1 MKVSRRRA
9 LIIPAVCPITKHV
22 ATPESIDDLIVYD
35 ELKHAARYK
44 LVGDIFNLRRKKRR
58 LRMRAFAQL
67 NKSFEGHDVVFLHP
81 YEVVRALQAGIVV
94 SDNYAVT
101 LLDDVRADKEL
112 EKRLAELWY
121 IGNAIIVSNY
131 IADALVDNLTV
142 RYRSVQYRRVRVYEY
157 TYCYGRIRRIV
168 RKLDV
173 KKVLEN
179 SNLVVAP
186 PNHLDDEQKAKMV
199 YEFLIYT
206 RAHWPWMSWGL
217 IVDRTRSW
225 IAVLNPDT
233 MRFINVGDI
242 EELRE
247 LRYGDKPIALIVVKK
262 LTLARRPEKLLTEFQ
277 SRLDSLLS
285 HLILRYRM
293 PPRWFLMGDTH
304 EI

>member
-1 MKVSRRRA
+1 
-9 LIIPAVCPITKHV
+9 LIIPAICPVTEDI
-22 ATPESIDDLIVYD
+22 AIPASIDNLIVYD
-35 ELKHAARYK
+35 ELKHAARYR
-44 LVGDIFNLRRKKRR
+44 LVGDIFNPFNLREEKRK
-58 LRMRAFAQL
+58 LRMGAFAQL
-67 NKSFEGHDVVFLHP
+67 NEGFEGHDVVFLHP
-81 YEVVRALQAGIVV
+81 YEVVRILQARIVV
-94 SDNYAVT
+94 SDNDSVT
-101 LLDDVRADKEL
+101 FLDLDNIRAGEEL
-112 EKRLAELWY
+112 EERLAELWY
-121 IGNAIIVSNY
+121 AGNAIIVSNY

-142 RYRSVQYRRVRVYEY
+142 QYRRVLAYEY

-179 SNLVVAP
+179 SNLVAAP
-186 PNHLDDEQKAKMV
+186 PTQLDDEQKAKMV

-206 RAHWPWMSWGL
+206 RAHWPWMTWGL

-247 LRYGDKPIALIVVKK
+247 LRYGDKPIPVIIVKK
-262 LTLARRPEKLLTEFQ
+262 LTLTKQPEKLPESQ
-277 SRLDSLLS
+277 SRGLDTLLS

-293 PPRWFLMGDTH
+293 PLRWSLLRDAH